1 MCDRNSV
8 ATHPL
13 EILSL
18 CTCGTSGRDL
28 PTIHD
33 RRHTRHS
40 PIRHDAVEVS
50 MPIDR
55 KDWAQRFPEF
65 LLEAETLLAK
75 SEECLSHLQLISN
88 DKDAIACMQ
97 GTLLKL
103 AGRAEA
109 LALEAISE
117 FSLHIYSLLNLTQD
131 HVDLH
136 EQALGALKDC
146 FTLMAWQLELVD
158 VKTGQLSLDG
168 SEQASLIEAFAF
180 HVGQS
185 QFQMPLPGKRLPP
198 LLFSERQA

>member
-13 EILSL
+13 EPLGP
-18 CTCGTSGRDL
+18 CTCTAGRDL

-33 RRHTRHS
+33 RRHTRPS
-40 PIRHDAVEVS
+40 VNQHDVVEMN

-65 LLEAETLLAK
+65 LVEAETLLAK

-88 DKDAIACMQ
+88 DKDAIDCML

-131 HVDLH
+131 RVDLH
-136 EQALGALKDC
+136 EQALDALRDC

-158 VKTGQLSLDG
+158 HKTGQLSLDG
-168 SEQASLIEAFAF
+168 SEQTALLEAFAAQM
-180 HVGQS
+180 GQDTFEPKMMS
-185 QFQMPLPGKRLPP
+185 KRL
-198 LLFSERQA
+198 LSTSLIAHQA